1 MIGVDETNARNEW
14 GTTTTATT
22 LLFLLLLLTVHAPD
36 GHRARGRLPRCVFPY
51 LAPTPMARC
60 ALPGCSVPTVG
71 DASLADAPPHPP
83 RALGRPVMAGKA
95 ASRPCANGAEL
106 ARAPAPAPHLLAATT
121 AATTATAATTTASPP
136 PPPPPPPPSSPSSP
150 LLLPTTRTPR
160 AHGGAVGRSLKLHV

>member
-1 MIGVDETNARNEW
+1 MVATMFLRARAAAAAIRLAGYRGACFRISPRLRW
-14 GTTTTATT
+14 LDVLCLDARCRLSVTVSSGGRLSHATT
-22 LLFLLLLLTVHAPD
+22 NHDAGFTA
-36 GHRARGRLPRCVFPY
+36 A
-51 LAPTPMARC
+51 
-60 ALPGCSVPTVG
+60 
-71 DASLADAPPHPP
+71 ASLADAPPHPP